1 MHNYFMEIAINEA
14 KKGIGAVN
22 PNPLVGA
29 VLVKDNKILAMGH
42 HEFYGGPHAE
52 VNTLNKSNDTEGCTL
67 YVTLEPCSHYGKTP
81 PCTKLII
88 SSKIKRCV
96 IATLDPNPLVSGQGV
111 KQLEEAG
118 IEVIIGVLENE
129 ARNLNKVFFKYIEN
143 KIPYIFI
150 KAGITLDGKIATQ
163 SFSSQWITNS
173 LARNKVEKYRNF
185 FSGILVGANTVVQ
198 DNPSLRCKVLGNRNP
213 YRLILDKDLIIS
225 EKYSIISNNEDQKT
239 FIITSEKNINLE
251 KFQLFSEKFSIKF
264 ITFSENEN
272 LKDILKKIGS
282 YNIDSILVE
291 GGSGVISSFFKE
303 EIYDGGEIII
313 APKILGDGLAIPFL
327 NGFSPNM
334 IDEGITLK
342 NIKINIYDDNV
353 GFEFYKEEGC
363 LPV

>member
-1 MHNYFMEIAINEA
+1 MHNYFMGIAINEA

-29 VLVKDNKILAMGH
+29 VLVKNNKILAVGH

-52 VNTLNKSNDTEGCTL
+52 VNTINKVNNSEGCTL

-81 PCTKLII
+81 PCTDLII
-88 SSKIKRCV
+88 KSKIKRCV
-96 IATLDPNPLVSGQGV
+96 IATLDSNPLVSGRGV

-118 IEVIIGVLENE
+118 IEVIVGVLENE
-129 ARNLNKVFFKYIEN
+129 AKNLNKVFFKYIEN
-143 KIPYIFI
+143 KIPYTFI
-150 KAGITLDGKIATQ
+150 KVGITLDGKIATQ
-163 SFSSQWITNS
+163 AFSSQWITNS

-185 FSGILVGANTVVQ
+185 FSGILVGANTVIQ
-198 DNPSLRCKVLGNRNP
+198 DNPSLRCKVSGNRDP

-225 EKYSIISNNEDQKT
+225 EKYSIINNNNDQKT
-239 FIITSEKNINLE
+239 FIITSDKNIHSE
-251 KFQLFSEKFSIKF
+251 KFQLFSEKFLVKF

-303 EIYDGGEIII
+303 NLYDGGEIIV
-313 APKILGDGLAIPFL
+313 APKILGDNLAIPFL
-327 NGFSPNM
+327 NGFSPLE

-342 NIKINIYDDNV
+342 NIKINLYGDNV
-353 GFEFYKEEGC
+353 GFEFYKEDEC